1 LCFVV
6 RSGSLRPEGGE
17 AGGGLALLPTRS
29 QVSGDIDRKISL
41 LAVPL
46 VGLADLVGGLIVS
59 GPPGATIPDPDRR
72 HPESLALGVGAEPG
86 GTIARGAQLLNHLE
100 ELLQGHCLTE
110 GEAPGE
116 HPLSRFDLAGE
127 RGVRR
132 GPAWIEGR
140 IIPRIRCFLR
150 YLRLE
155 QRQGLRCV
163 LLGNREESGICL

>member
-1 LCFVV
+1 M
-6 RSGSLRPEGGE
+6 
-17 AGGGLALLPTRS
+17 GGLGLFPTRS

-59 GPPGATIPDPDRR
+59 EPPRTPVTGPGRC
-72 HPESLALGVGAEPG
+72 HPEALALGIGAEPS
-86 GTIARGAQLLNHLE
+86 GTIARGAESFGGCE
-100 ELLQGHCLTE
+100 ELVQRHCLTK
-110 GEAPGE
+110 GEATGE

-127 RGVRR
+127 RGVWR
-132 GPAWIEGR
+132 GPGRIEGR

-155 QRQGLRCV
+155 QGYGLR
-163 LLGNREESGICL
+163 LLPLGDEEQIG